1 MLIEKET
8 IISFNKSEKLANIY
22 TTQKVVINKLNRF
35 CDLYPEFYIKEN
47 NTEKYSEIY
56 LVNKD
61 FIIFKKPRILT
72 SEQKIQLLSN
82 LKK

>member
-8 IISFNKSEKLANIY
+8 VINFNKSEQLARLY
-22 TTQKVVINKLNRF
+22 TTQKVIINKLNKF
-35 CDLYPEFYIKEN
+35 CEIYPEFYKE
-47 NTEKYSEIY
+47 EINQDIYGKNY

-61 FIIFKKPRILT
+61 FIVFKKPRILT
-72 SEQKIQLLSN
+72 KKQKLKLLSN